1 MEKRLADLLH
11 NPLALAF
18 IAYLFVSLVLFWP
31 VAFGSNVVFTNSS
44 DTYQAL
50 AYLWH
55 VPYSLFVSHTSPYF
69 YSGIIFPVG
78 AALAGQSIMP
88 LAGILSWPLQL
99 INRAMAFNT
108 LFFLAFI
115 LSGLF
120 MFMLADYI
128 VKNKYAAFVA
138 GLVFAFSPMHITQA
152 YGHLNWAMVEFIPL
166 FMLLL
171 LLALDRKKQVYV
183 FGAAVSFVLLTFFGD
198 VEQGI
203 LTLFFAIV
211 VLVLYAISRDR
222 RTVLSWKSFLML
234 GEMAV
239 LVLLLSAP
247 FILSLLPYFPQA
259 VSTTLRQSSV
269 LYNEV
274 WSVDLASFFLPG
286 YYNGIFSG
294 ISSSYYVIYAP
305 DITERV
311 AYIGYTVLML
321 ALLGLVYVWKHRSEE
336 GMHHGLIWSIVAFIG
351 GVMALG
357 PMLQVYG
364 TVSNLP
370 LPYLLYSYIPIFNI
384 IREPDRFFFFA
395 TIGLAILA
403 ALGIKSIERHP
414 LLGTQRKRMLFIIA
428 VSFLILVEY
437 NGTPLSGSAAQQLVT
452 STTIPIA
459 YYQLGNYTSNFTTLV
474 LPALANYTSRVP
486 QMFPGLNMYYQT
498 ALGKPILGGYAARPN
513 VSQNVSDEIIPLAA
527 SAYYLQNGAGLMYGS
542 PIVENYSNVTKLLLR
557 LYGTQFVSVDRQ
569 AYNLTELEQ
578 LASYLASLFGN
589 PAYIDN
595 TTLVFSTANALSSAG
610 TSIAAYTPVLIGD
623 PHAFYPISIWEPGW
637 TFCTSASS
645 CNATF
650 QDTWF
655 GQGQTYVDV
664 YSPKNQSVKL
674 TMLAESPNGKKSAYV
689 YLNGQQYTSL
699 QLNTTLSTYTLSFP
713 MYAGINQVVF
723 VSATNSNNSYSGIG
737 VMNMTFYT

>member
-1 MEKRLADLLH
+1 MGLLC
-11 NPLALAF
+11 NPPVLAF
-18 IAYLFVSLVLFWP
+18 IAYLLVSLVLFWP

-88 LAGILSWPLQL
+88 LAGILSWPFQL
-99 INRAMAFNT
+99 VNRAMAFNL
-108 LFFLAFI
+108 LFFLAFV

-120 MFMLADYI
+120 MFMLADY
-128 VKNKYAAFVA
+128 VVGNKYAAFVA

-152 YGHLNWAMVEFIPL
+152 YGHLNWAMVEFLPL
-166 FMLLL
+166 FVLLL
-171 LLALDRKKQVYV
+171 LLALDKKRQVYV
-183 FGAAVSFVLLTFFGD
+183 FGAAVSFVLLTFMGD

-211 VLVLYAISRDR
+211 ILILYAISRDR
-222 RTVLSWKSFLML
+222 RIVLSGRSFLVL

-239 LVLLLSAP
+239 IILLLSAP
-247 FILSLLPYFPQA
+247 FILSMLPYLPQA
-259 VSTTLRQSSV
+259 FSAVSRQSST
-269 LYNEV
+269 LYSEV

-305 DITERV
+305 DVTERV
-311 AYIGYTVLML
+311 AYIGYTVLAL
-321 ALLGLVYVWKHRSEE
+321 ALLGLAYAWKHRSEE
-336 GMHHGLIWSIVAFIG
+336 GMHHGLIWAIVALIG

-357 PMLQVYG
+357 PVLQVYG
-364 TVSNLP
+364 TVSSLP
-370 LPYLLYSYIPIFNI
+370 LPYLLYSYLPIFNI

-395 TIGLAILA
+395 TMGLAILA
-403 ALGIKSIERHP
+403 ALGIKSLEKHP
-414 LLGTQRKRMLFIIA
+414 LLGTQRKRLLFVIA

-437 NGTPLSGSAAQQLVT
+437 NGTPLSGSAAQHLVA
-452 STTIPIA
+452 STNVPVA
-459 YYQLGNYTSNFTTLV
+459 YYQLGNYTSNFTTLI

-486 QMFPGLNMYYQT
+486 EMFPGLNMYYQT
-498 ALGKPILGGYAARPN
+498 ALNKPILGGYAARPN
-513 VSQNVSDEIIPLAA
+513 ASQNVSDEIIPLAA
-527 SAYYLQNGAGLMYGS
+527 SAYYLQNGGGLLYGS

-595 TTLVFSTANALSSAG
+595 TTLVFSTANALSSVG
-610 TSIAAYTPVLIGD
+610 TSVAAYTPVLIGN
-623 PHAFYPISIWEPGW
+623 PHAFYPISVWEPGW
-637 TFCTSASS
+637 TFCTSSSS

-655 GQGQTYVDV
+655 GQGQAYIDV

-674 TMLAESPNGKKSAYV
+674 SMLAESPNGKKSAYV

-699 QLNTTLSTYTLSFP
+699 QLNTTLSAYTLSFP
-713 MYAGINQVVF
+713 MDAGINQVVF
-723 VSATNSNNSYSGIG
+723 VSAANGNNPYSGIG